1 EPRRAALAQG
11 VRDTLTRRL
20 ATVVALMA
28 SLAAAPAAAGAT
40 ADRFTVDSTG
50 DAVDA
55 TVGDD
60 QCRTASNV
68 CTLRA
73 AIMESNSDPN
83 AVDDIVFSAALGAA
97 TIAPATPLPP
107 VAAKA
112 TIDGGGDI
120 TIAPGTAM
128 APGVPLLL
136 ISEDTTAPPPPPPTS
151 TAAGS
156 TLSRI
161 TLDGDPSGPGRAGP
175 LLRIEVSDVVIDR
188 VVARNSGDD
197 GIEVGPKPTRPAPQR
212 VRITRSPVFAYAPGA
227 EPIALAA
234 GANGDIAPPQS
245 LRVGPR
251 RADGALP
258 VTGTSGDGLV
268 ELFRGN
274 PATGPQEF
282 VNDAQGGSF
291 AFVLNPEPA
300 PGEQFSATFAA
311 NGNTSKFSATATTPS
326 DIESPRLLGGV
337 ATSLSDVRIQPSE
350 PLDPATVQPEDFS
363 LVMAGAERQVTA
375 ATPAPDGSSV
385 TLKSAT
391 PWLNGEAGVV
401 SLRAPG
407 AVTDRSGNESP
418 AVRDIRVGGAPGDF
432 IAPLDTSLRVE
443 NHRKVCISKAS
454 RCPHPG
460 AQVIFISSEPG
471 DALFTIARGS
481 RTLGERHYTAKAGRN
496 RIRFDG
502 RLRGR
507 KLSAGKYKVSVVVE
521 DAVGNVAPSG
531 RSYPFTIVKTPGRR

>member
-1 EPRRAALAQG
+1 
-11 VRDTLTRRL
+11 VTRRL
-20 ATVVALMA
+20 ATLVALLA
-28 SLAAAPAAAGAT
+28 SLATAPAATAVT

-55 TVGDD
+55 TAADD
-60 QCRTASNV
+60 QCRTAGNV

-83 AVDDIVFSAALGAA
+83 AVDEIMFSATLGTA
-97 TIAPATPLPP
+97 TIAPATPLPA
-107 VAAKA
+107 VAAQV

-128 APGVPLLL
+128 APATPLLR

-151 TAAGS
+151 SAAGS
-156 TLSRI
+156 TLRRI
-161 TLDGDPSGPGRAGP
+161 TLDGDPSGVGRAGP
-175 LLRIEVSDVVIDR
+175 LLRVEVSDVLIDR
-188 VVARNSGDD
+188 VVARNSSDD
-197 GIEVGPKPTRPAPQR
+197 GIEVGPPAPTRPDPQH
-212 VRITRSPVFAYAPGA
+212 VRITRSPVFAFAPGA
-227 EPIALAA
+227 EAISLAT
-234 GANGDIAPPQS
+234 GANGDIQPPQA

-251 RADGALP
+251 RADGSLP
-258 VTGTSGDGLV
+258 VTGTSGEGTV
-268 ELFRGN
+268 ELFRGD

-291 AFVLNPEPA
+291 AFVLNPEPI
-300 PGEQFSATFAA
+300 PGEPFSATVAA
-311 NGNTSKFSATATTPS
+311 DRNTSEFSATATTPG
-326 DIESPRLLGGV
+326 DIVSPRLLGGV
-337 ATSLSDVRIQPSE
+337 ATSLSDVRVQPSE

-375 ATPAPDGSSV
+375 ATAAPDGSSV

-391 PWLNGEAGVV
+391 PWLNGEAGIV
-401 SLRAPG
+401 SLRVPG
-407 AVTDRSGNESP
+407 AVTDPSGNESP

-432 IAPLDTSLRVE
+432 IAPLVTSLRVE
-443 NHRKVCISKAS
+443 NHRNVCISKAP
-454 RCPHPG
+454 RCPRPG
-460 AQVIFISSEPG
+460 ARVTFISSEPG

-481 RTLGERHYTAKAGRN
+481 RKLGDRRYTAKAGRN

-507 KLSAGKYKVSVVVE
+507 KLSAGKYKLSVVVE